1 MIILDA
7 HDRDTI
13 GEEMYEAVITAERRR
28 GAAISHIIID
38 EHGLRFSMPIEREE
52 ERFDRDRAESD
63 RNILYALLDAGLIRS
78 EQLGPLVNI
87 LKHHAGECSD
97 DTLRGFAMGVDAV
110 CRMLSSREESRV

>member
-1 MIILDA
+1 M
-7 HDRDTI
+7 TI
-13 GEEMYEAVITAERRR
+13 EKE
-28 GAAISHIIID
+28 
-38 EHGLRFSMPIEREE
+38 L

-97 DTLRGFAMGVDAV
+97 DTLKGFAMGIDAV